1 MTTKTLPKPPAHLR
15 VSTKKWWKT
24 IVETFELESHHLR
37 LLQAACESWDRMQAA
52 RAVLDRDG
60 VSWTDRFGAPRARPE
75 VAVERDAKVSF
86 ARLVRELNLDSAPG
100 ADLLRPPAL
109 NR

>member
-1 MTTKTLPKPPAHLR
+1 MSEKLPTPPLHLQPATKR
-15 VSTKKWWKT
+15 WWKS
-24 IVETFELESHHLR
+24 IVETFDLESHHLR

-52 RAVLDRDG
+52 RAVLDEKG
-60 VSWTDRFGAPRARPE
+60 VTYQNRFGDPCARPE
-75 VAVERDAKVSF
+75 VAIERDAKVSF

-100 ADLLRPPAL
+100 PDGPRPPAL